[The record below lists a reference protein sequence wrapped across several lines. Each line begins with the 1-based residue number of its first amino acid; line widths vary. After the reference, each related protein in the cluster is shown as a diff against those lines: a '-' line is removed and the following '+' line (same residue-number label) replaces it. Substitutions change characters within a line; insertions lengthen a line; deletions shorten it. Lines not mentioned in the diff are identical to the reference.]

1 MNRRFPAPIFFCF
14 FLLLFSAGLN
24 RPATGQLLHTPSSLG
39 MGGGGTAYITGYE
52 SLFVNPG
59 NLALHRPEIWARV
72 STGAFGFMADTP
84 VRSNS
89 IRELRSYYLELTEG
103 YTPGIS
109 PERHFSEEQILNRN
123 YQPGQLTSEHP
134 AGGELHWFGVHWQSA
149 QKSFALSG
157 RTRFANRFSVGRG
170 FYDSEPVLRGSEQ
183 VIDQSLSHSFQV
195 FHELSFGYA
204 ENFTLLSGLIPR
216 LNRIVVGIAP
226 KAVIPGAMLHLENQ
240 DQLTWEN
247 GSATGTRRQ
256 RLSHLSSGPL
266 SGTLQDQQELAGLSG
281 PLNRDALFSP
291 TGIGAGVDIGI
302 TLMIPLVN
310 DLILTNDM
318 EEHRKRMLAIS
329 GSVTDLGFVRYRK
342 SPVTLLDQQTVET
355 DVLPG
360 VANRLFMGRPGE
372 HYSYLYDHSSGL
384 YNEST
389 PEVDTIYMLLPTS
402 LNGGM
407 LLQIGR
413 LKLMGDLSL
422 GLGSSAFNTTR
433 LVTYLGMEIRPL
445 SFLPIRAGTRLA
457 PDLSDSYTLGTAIET
472 DWMEVGFSMQFRS
485 RSGRPGGELAGA
497 GIGSLRVRLP

>member
-1 MNRRFPAPIFFCF
+1 MYRRFSAPIFFCF
-14 FLLLFSAGLN
+14 FLFLLSAGLN
-24 RPATGQLLHTPSSLG
+24 RPVTGQLLHTPSSLG
-39 MGGGGTAYITGYE
+39 TGGGGTAYITGYE
-52 SLFVNPG
+52 SLFINPA
-59 NLALHRPEIWARV
+59 NLALHRPEIQVRV

-84 VRSNS
+84 IHSNS

-103 YTPGIS
+103 YTPGTS
-109 PERHFSEEQILNRN
+109 PEQRFSEEHILNRN
-123 YQPGQLTSEHP
+123 YQTGQLTSEHP
-134 AGGELHWFGVHWQSA
+134 SGGEIHWFGVHWQRA

-170 FYDSEPVLRGSEQ
+170 FYDSEPVLRRNEQ
-183 VIDQSLSHSFQV
+183 VIDRSLSHSFQV
-195 FHELSFGYA
+195 LHELSFGYA
-204 ENFTLLSGLIPR
+204 ENFSLLSGLIPR

-240 DQLTWEN
+240 DRLTWEN
-247 GSATGTRRQ
+247 GRATGNRKQ
-256 RLSHLSSGPL
+256 QLSHLSSGPL
-266 SGTLQDQQELAGLSG
+266 STTFQEQQESTGLSG

-291 TGIGAGVDIGI
+291 TGIGAGVDMGI
-302 TLMIPLVN
+302 TLMIPLGN
-310 DLILTNDM
+310 DLLLANDM
-318 EEHRKRMLAIS
+318 DEHRRRMFTIG

-342 SPVTLLDQQTVET
+342 KPVTLLNQQTTET
-355 DVLPG
+355 NVLPG

-372 HYSYLYDHSSGL
+372 HYNYLYDHSNGL
-384 YNEST
+384 YSEST
-389 PEVDTIYMLLPTS
+389 PEEDAIYMLLPTS

-422 GLGSSAFNTTR
+422 GLGNSAFNTTR

-457 PDLSDSYTLGTAIET
+457 PDLSDYYTLGTAIET
-472 DWMEVGFSMQFRS
+472 GWIELGFSVQFRS
-485 RSGRPGGELAGA
+485 HSGRPGGELAGA